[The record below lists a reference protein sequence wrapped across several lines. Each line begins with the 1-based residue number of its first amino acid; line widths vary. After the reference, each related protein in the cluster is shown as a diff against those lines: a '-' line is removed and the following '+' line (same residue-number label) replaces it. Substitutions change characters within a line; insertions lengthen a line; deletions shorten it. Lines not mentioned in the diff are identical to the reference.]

1 MSQPYSPYGAGYGTE
16 GATGAPMA
24 GGGPIYRAPVPGQG
38 LSPLGSGVRTAFAIV
53 VVLAM
58 LAFVSS
64 IGCMTGAIITNP
76 DRPDESLMIA
86 FGVTLVLAIFLL
98 YAQIFLGIFWI
109 YKVWSWLPE
118 DQRWSKHWKG
128 RIDPTMAAGMMLIP
142 YFQYYWMFVID
153 CGICDAMDRMRI
165 HFPTTRVAPKQLAIA
180 AGICQLIIPL
190 PVGSILWLMFMG
202 RIEAMTRD
210 MSAAAAQF
218 GRPGAGPAQ
227 PPY

>member
-1 MSQPYSPYGAGYGTE
+1 MNAPPYTPY
-16 GATGAPMA
+16 APNA
-24 GGGPIYRAPVPGQG
+24 PAPPIYRAPVRGPG
-38 LSPLGSGVRTAFAIV
+38 LSPLGSGLRTAFGIV
-53 VVLAM
+53 VALAM

-64 IGCMTGAIITNP
+64 IGLMTSAIIMNP
-76 DRPDESLMIA
+76 DHPSEPLMIGFVVA
-86 FGVTLVLAIFLL
+86 LVLAILLL
-98 YAQIFLGIFWI
+98 YAQIFIGLFWI

-118 DQRWSKHWKG
+118 DQRWTKHWKG
-128 RIDPTMAAGMMLIP
+128 RIDPAMAAGMMLIP
-142 YFQYYWMFVID
+142 YFHYYWMFVID
-153 CGICDAMDRMRI
+153 CGICDAMDRMRV

-218 GRPGAGPAQ
+218 GQPGMGPAQ
-227 PPY
+227 PY